1 MLSQGSANGYYE
13 LKELS
18 IVDGKG
24 NEMKVS
30 ELKEKYDV
38 SKVYIFWPRPLLI
51 PNISEDAIS
60 DYNIALKHYK
70 KAEGN
75 MLKDEKV
82 ELHIAPLNL
91 GFSFEVESFSPF
103 LLSYTL
109 PAGSAENP
117 DTPGST
123 GDSYYPSYHGPVQP
137 VLVLP
142 PKTGDITFFGWF
154 RVLLGID

>member
-1 MLSQGSANGYYE
+1 M
-13 LKELS
+13 
-18 IVDGKG
+18 
-24 NEMKVS
+24 
-30 ELKEKYDV
+30 
-38 SKVYIFWPRPLLI
+38 
-51 PNISEDAIS
+51 
-60 DYNIALKHYK
+60 
-70 KAEGN
+70 
-75 MLKDEKV
+75 
-82 ELHIAPLNL
+82 
-91 GFSFEVESFSPF
+91 FETDSFSPF

-123 GDSYYPSYHGPVQP
+123 GGGSYYPSYHGPVQP